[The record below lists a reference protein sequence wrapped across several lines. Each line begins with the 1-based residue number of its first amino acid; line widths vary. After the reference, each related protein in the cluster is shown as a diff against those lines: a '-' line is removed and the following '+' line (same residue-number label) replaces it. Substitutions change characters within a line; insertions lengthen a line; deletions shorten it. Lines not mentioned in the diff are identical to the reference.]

1 MSDEE
6 QGLTHASTH
15 DSVQPVELH
24 EGFDLGSM
32 ASEGLG
38 ILCMLGINQSLK
50 AARACL
56 NSLVVNQEHQM
67 DELVLQFML
76 EFVH

>member
-38 ILCMLGINQSLK
+38 ILCMLGIN
-50 AARACL
+50 
-56 NSLVVNQEHQM
+56 
-67 DELVLQFML
+67 
-76 EFVH
+76 